1 MLDKM
6 NKKIIGL
13 GSVFLMLFLLG
24 CTEESTNQCTN
35 EGLVIS
41 DYNIDTSGRI
51 FPGYTVGINFWL
63 ENRGSADAEY
73 IRVIFFDRQGFEL
86 ERINC
91 GEGNPEIT
99 SNGKLIGCT
108 IGKIEAKE
116 GCYGAMQ
123 GVHAVLRAP
132 EDSGKRTVSF
142 SVDYRYSGNSRLLF
156 SIWEKG
162 TEKRQ
167 WGKKQ
172 KSSSY
177 GPVKVDIDTD
187 FILERFVDGQR
198 EVVTEW
204 VEEGQRFT
212 AKLNVREV
220 GSGSKYQTFENTIS
234 TENFEVIL
242 DYVEIYSGGACD
254 FPGGSFEEEIEY
266 PTEKPLMCELEVSD
280 NIGQDWV
287 TGTIEVDY
295 TYDYGIVEHHDF
307 TIE

>member
-6 NKKIIGL
+6 NKKLIRL
-13 GSVFLMLFLLG
+13 GFIFLILFLLG
-24 CTEESTNQCTN
+24 CTEKTTNQCTN

-41 DYNIDTSGRI
+41 DYNIDSSGRI
-51 FPGYTVGINFWL
+51 YPGYTVGVNFWL
-63 ENRGSADAEY
+63 ENRGSANAEN

-86 ERINC
+86 ESIDC
-91 GEGNPEIT
+91 GRGNPEIR
-99 SNGKLIGCT
+99 SDGKLIGCT

-116 GCYGAMQ
+116 GCYGAIQ
-123 GVHAVLRAP
+123 GIHAVLRAP
-132 EDSGKRTVSF
+132 EDSGERTVSF
-142 SVDYRYSGNSRLLF
+142 SVNYRYRGSSQLLF

-172 KSSSY
+172 KASSY

-212 AKLNVREV
+212 ARLDVKEV
-220 GSGSKYQTFENTIS
+220 GSGNKYQTFDNTIS
-234 TENFEVIL
+234 PEYFEFGL
-242 DYVEIYSGGACD
+242 DYVQIYERGKCD
-254 FPGGSFEEEIEY
+254 FPNGRPEEEIEY
-266 PTEKPLMCELEVSD
+266 PTERPLMCELKVFD
-280 NIGQDWV
+280 NIDQDWV
-287 TGTIEVDY
+287 TGSIYVVY
-295 TYDYGIVEHHDF
+295 SYNYGIVEHLDF